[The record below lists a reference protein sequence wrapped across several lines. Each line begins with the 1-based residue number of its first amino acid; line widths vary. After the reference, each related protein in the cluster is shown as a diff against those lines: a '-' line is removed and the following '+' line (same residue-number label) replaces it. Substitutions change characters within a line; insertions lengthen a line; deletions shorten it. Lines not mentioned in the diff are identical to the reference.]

1 MGFDPAYLLWALA
14 LVLVIAGI
22 LGLALPAL
30 PGAPL
35 LFLGLVVAA
44 WAEDFQYVGTGGL
57 IVLGMLAVLTY
68 LADIAAGVFGAKK
81 FGASKQAMIGAG
93 IGAIVGIFFAPL
105 GILLGPFL
113 GALIG
118 ELIQQKK
125 LHTAGLSGIGA
136 TVGLLLGAI
145 AKLVLAFM
153 MLSLFAFLRFS
164 G

>member
-153 MLSLFAFLRFS
+153 MLTLFAFLRFS